1 MITINNNLASYIL
14 QSHLDSAANALNKS
28 IEQMTTGFKVNH
40 AKDNAANFGI
50 ITNMTTRIG
59 SLEIA
64 EDNASMALDML
75 STASANLD
83 LISSHIS
90 RLRDLANISVNGT
103 YGQDSRDALQA
114 ELNSRLSEVSRI
126 LENGDYNNVPLF
138 AEKNTNTP
146 SGISALSDD
155 DLYSEIEVTADRDTT
170 LDELEITSR
179 DVNIYNKDGTLINN
193 FTLDGSDS
201 ISKFLSILNGS
212 GFNASISNGI
222 ISLDSSVGNYITGGL
237 ADELGITTQV
247 STVVTSSTSTSSQ
260 AISYTKTMP
269 ADKTTTFAEA
279 GLDFAGKSVEIY
291 TKDTNQKAGT
301 VTIDSNTKTFN
312 DLFNLLSGYGITAS
326 MVNGKITL
334 TSNGNYISGEIA
346 NQLGIGTFSSTTTE
360 TTGISQT
367 SGNAIQYTTEVTATE
382 STELRELGISDTSF
396 IVENTNGLSLKTIA
410 VSSTDT
416 VQDFFNVLAA
426 NSISAS
432 LTNGII
438 TLSGTNIISGEL
450 AETLGITK
458 VLEQEGESTTVGIE
472 YVSDSLLKTKTVN
485 VTEVSNI
492 AMPSSGELLTS
503 FTYIDAS
510 DCQDIA
516 AEDVTKLY
524 SNETYQ
530 ITTTEGLVKLAEL
543 VNNRE
548 MEENVTIV
556 LMNDIDLSSI
566 DNWTPINDFDYATF
580 EGNGFSITNMK
591 IKITNSSDY
600 LLGLF
605 GTVAGASIKNLKLLN
620 AEIIV
625 ENYEKSMVGLLAG
638 AVNMSDIF
646 NCSVT
651 GNIIYHYDSGD
662 VGGLSGYVSH
672 SNVVYCNSD
681 VNIQSQWPSD
691 LNPYFYT
698 CGGLIGDLIYGY
710 DVVVGTYEISNCYTR
725 GVISSDYSGGL
736 IGSVSIYQ
744 AQSDQNFII
753 ANNNSNVINATN
765 GLINDLRFNH
775 SADITFSDIYNNT
788 CRVSN
793 TEPIGGEYV
802 NGNVVSPD
810 ILPFGKFA
818 SLESVGYYEPANSG
832 YITVVNNGKIEKI
845 EIDGTGELN
854 DIIND
859 LQNHGIVAQYDDSLK
874 KWKVEASST
883 SYILDASEGVQ
894 KILELRAGEGITYE
908 THSTAIYNNSSSDK
922 FYTTAAAD
930 ITDTTKLTDIGF
942 KKGRIE
948 LLEVNSKKKIYFTIN
963 DSSTVGDIVSEIN
976 KQTGLNAE
984 LKNGMLT
991 ISGSSSA
998 FITDMNS
1005 DFVSIFKLAGAGD
1018 GKTYTTINS
1027 TIHENT
1033 TSNETFQVQSTS
1045 ELTNNAKLSEIAGY
1059 SHGSGKIA
1067 IHRDSG
1073 SYVTIS
1079 LSGTNTIQD
1088 FFNKIKSYGIEGSIK
1103 DGKIT
1108 LQADGDIYLEAV
1120 SGGSNILS
1128 VLNIGDIQKVK
1139 ETVTSNNESNKL
1151 TYNKVIQSDW
1161 RNYNFDTTFG
1171 VIAGNPNDT
1180 ITLGFE
1186 FNLNFGLDI
1195 STVETAKSALADL
1208 DRMLEQISLAQTSL
1222 GAAENRFESVLEDI
1236 SIQYENLLSSRST
1249 IQDTDIAEVS
1259 SEYIKKQIL
1268 QQAAATLLATANQ
1281 TPEIA
1286 LQLINGTY
1294 R

>member
-291 TKDTNQKAGT
+291 TKDTNQKVGT

-312 DLFNLLSGYGITAS
+312 DLFNSLSGYGITAS
-326 MVNGKITL
+326 MVNGKMTL
-334 TSNGNYISGEIA
+334 TSSGNYISGEIA

-432 LTNGII
+432 LTDGII

-492 AMPSSGELLTS
+492 AMPPSEELLTS

-510 DCQDIA
+510 DCLDIA

-543 VNNRE
+543 VNNGN

-566 DNWTPINDFDYATF
+566 DNWTPIDDFDYATF

-591 IKITNSSDY
+591 ITNSLDSQV
-600 LLGLF
+600 GLF
-605 GTVAGASIKNLKLLN
+605 SSVGDASIKNLKLLN
-620 AEIIV
+620 AEIILQNP
-625 ENYEKSMVGLLAG
+625 EYDNVGLLVG
-638 AVNMSDIF
+638 YVDESDIF

-651 GNIIYHYDSGD
+651 GNIIVSESW
-662 VGGLSGYVSH
+662 VGGLSGVVYD

-681 VNIQSQWPSD
+681 VNIQAQDSGQ
-691 LNPYFYT
+691 YYA
-698 CGGLIGDLIYGY
+698 CGGLIGYLRYGFSSTA
-710 DVVVGTYEISNCYTR
+710 GTYEISNCYTR
-725 GVISSDYSGGL
+725 GVISSDCSGGL
-736 IGSVSIYQ
+736 IGSVEISE

-765 GLINDLRFNH
+765 GLINDLRFYH

-793 TEPIGGEYV
+793 TEPIAGEFV
-802 NGNVVSPD
+802 NGDVVSPSN
-810 ILPFGKFA
+810 LPPDKHQDLVEF
-818 SLESVGYYEPANSG
+818 GYYEDYDVG

-845 EIDGTGELN
+845 DIDVVGTLN

-859 LQNHGIVAQYDDSLK
+859 LQNHGIIAQYDDSLK

-1059 SHGSGKIA
+1059 SNGSGKIA

-1088 FFNKIKSYGIEGSIK
+1088 FFNKIKSYGIDGSIK

-1208 DRMLEQISLAQTSL
+1208 DRMLEQISLAQTRL

-1249 IQDTDIAEVS
+1249 IRDTDIAEVS